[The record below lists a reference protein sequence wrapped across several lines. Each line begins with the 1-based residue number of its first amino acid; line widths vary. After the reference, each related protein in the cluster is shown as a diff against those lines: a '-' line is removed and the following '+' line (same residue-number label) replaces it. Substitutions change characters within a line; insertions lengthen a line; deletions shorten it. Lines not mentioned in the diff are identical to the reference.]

1 MRRWSYCCQC
11 GISSGDLP
19 AERFRRPDFELYNGV
34 VSMAY
39 QFHDRM
45 LGALLQEARRKAGE
59 DLTVILMSDHG
70 FHPDHLRPRAIPDIP
85 AGPVIEHRD
94 FGIVVLAGPHIRK
107 DELLHGAS
115 ILDVTPTVLTLFGLP
130 VGDDM
135 DGKVLSGAWE
145 QPLPESAIPSWE
157 DVPAT
162 EGRSDGRHPA
172 SLQPDPVS
180 AHEAMEQMIALG
192 YIERPDKD
200 SHKAVEKTVRELRY
214 NLGEAYQDDSRYPEA
229 HEIFESLYA
238 ADRDEQRYAV
248 HLFACCQALGRT
260 ADMRRIVDDLDGR
273 RRALFVEGCRHT
285 AGLRKLARERA
296 DARRAE
302 AENNGEESP
311 DPDKRPEPLLSA
323 EERDE
328 FAKWRNLARFQP
340 PVIDYVKAQ
349 VLTGEKRYAE
359 ALESL
364 ELVKAADMARP
375 GLFLQ
380 TADLYCKLGR
390 WRDAEEVYEKA
401 LAIDPD
407 NPHAHVGKCRMAL
420 RRRRYAAAAR
430 SALDALERLYHY
442 PRPHFLLGMALGGM
456 KDYARA
462 ADALRVA
469 LSLNP
474 NFPEAHRRLAMIL
487 RRRLNDEE
495 GAREH
500 ERLHRET
507 RMRAGRKAARPVVKR
522 VPAEAA
528 PETEPVASG
537 VKPALAESIVI
548 VTGLPR
554 SGTSMIMQNRGY
566 LEYEPVKNLRRDAAW
581 VRQAKGKAIKIIA
594 PLLSALPQEIPC
606 LSILIERDLNEILN
620 SQARMLLRR
629 GETLPDT
636 PERRDRLKDAYAATL
651 RQAKAFLR
659 GRPGTGLMVL
669 QRSEV
674 LGNPAGAAAQ
684 IDVFLGGG
692 LETSAMAAQVDPS
705 LHRQRG

>member
-1 MRRWSYCCQC
+1 
-11 GISSGDLP
+11 
-19 AERFRRPDFELYNGV
+19 
-34 VSMAY
+34 
-39 QFHDRM
+39 
-45 LGALLQEARRKAGE
+45 
-59 DLTVILMSDHG
+59 
-70 FHPDHLRPRAIPDIP
+70 
-85 AGPVIEHRD
+85 
-94 FGIVVLAGPHIRK
+94 
-107 DELLHGAS
+107 
-115 ILDVTPTVLTLFGLP
+115 
-130 VGDDM
+130 
-135 DGKVLSGAWE
+135 
-145 QPLPESAIPSWE
+145 
-157 DVPAT
+157 
-162 EGRSDGRHPA
+162 
-172 SLQPDPVS
+172 
-180 AHEAMEQMIALG
+180 
-192 YIERPDKD
+192 
-200 SHKAVEKTVRELRY
+200 
-214 NLGEAYQDDSRYPEA
+214 
-229 HEIFESLYA
+229 
-238 ADRDEQRYAV
+238 
-248 HLFACCQALGRT
+248 
-260 ADMRRIVDDLDGR
+260 MRRIVDDLDGR

-285 AGLRKLARERA
+285 AGLRKLARE
-296 DARRAE
+296 RAE

-349 VLTGEKRYAE
+349 VLTGGKRYAE

-401 LAIDPD
+401 LGIDPD

-442 PRPHFLLGMALGGM
+442 PRAHFLLGMALGGM
-456 KDYARA
+456 KDYERA

-507 RMRAGRKAARPVVKR
+507 RMRAGRKAARPVAKR
-522 VPAEAA
+522 VPAEAV

-692 LETSAMAAQVDPS
+692 LATLAMAAQVEPS
-705 LHRQRG
+705 LHRQRS